1 MIAERGKGNTNQQWK
16 MCATFGYLE
25 DLGLL
30 MSLKLEY
37 LNLWCLNRVYYG
49 DISKMAKPT
58 NGQVEWTIGG
68 VCHRKMQLN
77 LEYLAKF

>member
-1 MIAERGKGNTNQQWK
+1 
-16 MCATFGYLE
+16 
-25 DLGLL
+25 
-30 MSLKLEY
+30 MSLKLEN